1 MTTYIFKIIT
11 LLGGLAL
18 FLFGMDVMGKALERQ
33 AGGKLQTIL
42 AKMSSNVFKGF
53 LLGLGVTAVIQ
64 SSSATTVMV
73 VGFVNSGIM
82 TLKQAVGVIMGSNI
96 GTTVTAWILSL
107 SGLEGDSFLIKLF
120 KPSTLAPL
128 IGVIGVVMYMGKN
141 EKRKGIGTICLGFMA
156 LMTGMDIM
164 GDSMEFLE
172 SEPWFAQLM
181 ISFSNPIIGIIGIVM
196 YMGKNEK
203 RRGIGTICLGFMA
216 LMTGMDLMSSSMSF
230 LKSEA
235 WFADLMISF
244 TNPVLGILFG
254 AVLTAVIQSSS
265 ASVGILQG
273 LCVTGAVTYGAAI
286 PIILGQ
292 NIGTCITAIMGAIG
306 ANRNARRTAMV
317 HLLFNVV
324 GAVMFAVVFYGLGMV
339 IEWSFLEES
348 VQAWDISL
356 IHTAFNIVATAVLM
370 PMNGLL
376 VKLAYLIIP
385 HEYTPQ
391 KEELLDERLLAT
403 PAVAVQRAHEIAG
416 EMASD
421 AAKAMEKAMGLTK
434 VFDAAILEEV
444 TALEDKTDRYEDAL
458 NTYLVKLSAMNLSV
472 HDNRI
477 LNTLLYTVSDIERMA
492 DHAMAIAKAAQ
503 EMAEKKIEFS
513 SQARGEL
520 AVLEQAVLDIVNRTV
535 AAYGSFDL
543 GSAVKIEPQEQV
555 VDALVREVKSRHVRR
570 LRDGKC
576 TVEYGFVLEDLLTAC
591 ERTADHCSN
600 IAVEM
605 LQVSEG
611 KLEAHEYLNAL
622 KAGELHESAAFSE
635 RFARYKAQYAFPEE

>member
-1 MTTYIFKIIT
+1 MTSYIFKIIT
-11 LLGGLAL
+11 LLGGLSL
-18 FLFGMDVMGKALERQ
+18 FLFGMDVMGKSLERQ

-53 LLGLGVTAVIQ
+53 LLGMGVTAVIQ

-82 TLKQAVGVIMGSNI
+82 TLNQAVGVIMGSNI

-128 IGVIGVVMYMGKN
+128 IGIFGILLYMGKS
-141 EKRKGIGTICLGFMA
+141 EKK
-156 LMTGMDIM
+156 
-164 GDSMEFLE
+164 
-172 SEPWFAQLM
+172 
-181 ISFSNPIIGIIGIVM
+181 
-196 YMGKNEK
+196 
-203 RRGIGTICLGFMA
+203 RGIGTIMLGFMA

-230 LKSEA
+230 LKNEA

-244 TNPVLGILFG
+244 TNPIVGIIFG

-265 ASVGILQG
+265 ASIGILQG
-273 LCVTGAVTYGAAI
+273 LCSTGVVTYGAAI

-324 GAVMFAVVFYGLGMV
+324 GAVMFAVIFYGLGMF
-339 IEWSFLEES
+339 IEWNFLGDS
-348 VQAWDISL
+348 VQAWDISV
-356 IHTAFNIVATAVLM
+356 IHTGFNLVATAVLM
-370 PMNGLL
+370 PLNGLL
-376 VKLAYLIIP
+376 VKLAYVLVP
-385 HEYTPQ
+385 HQYTPQ

-421 AAKAMEKAMGLTK
+421 AAKAMHLAIGLTK
-434 VFDAAILEEV
+434 KFESGIMEQVIE
-444 TALEDKTDRYEDAL
+444 LEDKTDHYEDAL
-458 NTYLVKLSAMNLSV
+458 NTYLVKLSGMNLSV

-492 DHAMAIAKAAQ
+492 DHAKTIAKTAL
-503 EMAEKKIEFS
+503 EMEEKKIEFS
-513 SQARGEL
+513 KQAKGEL
-520 AVLEQAVLDIVNRTV
+520 AVLEQAVLDVVNRTV
-535 AAYGSFDL
+535 AAYGNFDL
-543 GSAVKIEPQEQV
+543 EQAIKIEPQEQV
-555 VDALVREVKSRHVRR
+555 VDTLVKEVKSRHVRR
-570 LRDGKC
+570 LRDGLC

-600 IAVEM
+600 VAVEM
-605 LQVSEG
+605 LQVAEG

-622 KAGELHESAAFSE
+622 KAGELHESAAFNQ
-635 RFARYKAQYAFPEE
+635 RFAKYKAQYAFPEEQ

>member
-18 FLFGMDVMGKALERQ
+18 FLFGMDTMGKALERQ

-107 SGLEGDSFLIKLF
+107 SGLEGDSFLVKFF

-128 IGVIGVVMYMGKN
+128 IGIIGVVLYMGKN
-141 EKRKGIGTICLGFMA
+141 EKRRGIGTIMLGFMA

-164 GDSMEFLE
+164 GSSMKFLE
-172 SEPWFAQLM
+172 NEPWFAQLM
-181 ISFSNPIIGIIGIVM
+181 ISFSNPIIGII
-196 YMGKNEK
+196 
-203 RRGIGTICLGFMA
+203 
-216 LMTGMDLMSSSMSF
+216 
-230 LKSEA
+230 
-235 WFADLMISF
+235 
-244 TNPVLGILFG
+244 FG
-254 AVLTAVIQSSS
+254 AVLTAIIQSSS
-265 ASVGILQG
+265 ASIGILQG

-324 GAVMFAVVFYGLGMV
+324 GVTLFVIMFYGLGLF
-339 IEWSFLEES
+339 IDWKFLSETAA
-348 VQAWDISL
+348 AWDIAV
-356 IHTAFNIVATAVLM
+356 IHTCFNVAATIVLM

-376 VKLAYLIIP
+376 VKLAYLFIP
-385 HEYTPQ
+385 KEKEPQ
-391 KEELLDERLLAT
+391 KTELLDTRLLAT
-403 PAVAVQRAHEIAG
+403 PAVAVQRAHEVAG
-416 EMASD
+416 QMAAD
-421 AAKAMEKAMGLTK
+421 AAEAMRLAIGLTK
-434 VFDAAILEEV
+434 KYDPAVMDQV
-444 TALEDKTDRYEDAL
+444 VALEDRTDRCEDAL
-458 NTYLVKLSAMNLSV
+458 GTYLVKLSAKNLSV
-472 HDNRI
+472 EDNRI
-477 LNTLLYTVSDIERMA
+477 LNTLLYTISDLERMG
-492 DHAMAIAKAAQ
+492 DHALSVAKAAL
-503 EMAEKKIEFS
+503 EIEEKKIEFS
-513 SQARGEL
+513 AQAKAEL
-520 AVLEQAVLDIVNRTV
+520 EVLERAVLDVVDRTVSAYASFDLEQAI
-535 AAYGSFDL
+535 
-543 GSAVKIEPQEQV
+543 KIEPQEQV
-555 VDALVREVKSRHVRR
+555 VDTLVREVKSRHVRR
-570 LRDGKC
+570 LRDGLC

-600 IAVEM
+600 VSVEM
-605 LQVSEG
+605 LQVSKG

-622 KAGELHESAAFSE
+622 KAGELHESAAFNQ
-635 RFARYKAQYAFPEE
+635 RFARYKAQYTFPEES

>member
-1 MTTYIFKIIT
+1 MTTYFFNIIT

-42 AKMSSNVFKGF
+42 SKMSGKVWKGF
-53 LLGLGVTAVIQ
+53 LLGAAVTAVIQ

-82 TLKQAVGVIMGSNI
+82 TLKQAIGVIMGSNV

-128 IGVIGVVMYMGKN
+128 IGIIGVILYMGKN
-141 EKRKGIGTICLGFMA
+141 EKRKGIGTIMLGFMA

-181 ISFSNPIIGIIGIVM
+181 ISFSNPIIGI
-196 YMGKNEK
+196 
-203 RRGIGTICLGFMA
+203 
-216 LMTGMDLMSSSMSF
+216 
-230 LKSEA
+230 
-235 WFADLMISF
+235 
-244 TNPVLGILFG
+244 LFG
-254 AVLTAVIQSSS
+254 AGLTAIIQSSS

-292 NIGTCITAIMGAIG
+292 NIGTCVTAMMGSIG
-306 ANRNARRTAMV
+306 ANRNARRTAIV

-324 GAVMFAVVFYGLGMV
+324 GVLLFIVIFYGLGLFV
-339 IEWSFLEES
+339 DWKFLSDS
-348 VQAWDISL
+348 VQAWDISV
-356 IHTAFNIVATAVLM
+356 IHTGFNLAATAVLL
-370 PMNGLL
+370 PANGLL
-376 VKLAYLIIP
+376 VKLAYLVIP
-385 HEYTPQ
+385 SEETPQ

-416 EMASD
+416 EMAAD
-421 AAKAMEKAMGLTK
+421 AAKAMHLAMGLTK
-434 VFDAAILEEV
+434 KFDASVMEQVIE
-444 TALEDKTDRYEDAL
+444 LEDKTDHYEDAL
-458 NTYLVKLSAMNLSV
+458 GTYLVKLSGMNLSV

-477 LNTLLYTVSDIERMA
+477 LNTLLYTTSDIERLG
-492 DHAMAIAKAAQ
+492 DHALSVAKAAL
-503 EMAEKKIEFS
+503 EIEEKKIAFS
-513 SQARGEL
+513 AQAKGEL
-520 AVLEQAVLDIVNRTV
+520 AVLEQAVLDIVDRTV

-543 GSAVKIEPQEQV
+543 DGAIKIEPQEQV

-570 LRDGKC
+570 LRDGLC

-600 IAVEM
+600 VAVEM
-605 LQVSEG
+605 LQVAEG

-622 KAGELHESAAFSE
+622 KAGELHESAAFAE
-635 RFARYKAQYAFPEE
+635 RFARYKAQYAFPEEQ

>member
-1 MTTYIFKIIT
+1 MTAYIFQIIT

-18 FLFGMDVMGKALERQ
+18 FLFGMDIMGKALERQ

-107 SGLEGDSFLIKLF
+107 SGLEGDSFLIKFF

-128 IGVIGVVMYMGKN
+128 IGIFGILLYMGKS
-141 EKRKGIGTICLGFMA
+141 EKKKGIGTIM
-156 LMTGMDIM
+156 
-164 GDSMEFLE
+164 
-172 SEPWFAQLM
+172 
-181 ISFSNPIIGIIGIVM
+181 
-196 YMGKNEK
+196 
-203 RRGIGTICLGFMA
+203 LGFMA
-216 LMTGMDLMSSSMSF
+216 LMTGMDLMSSSMAF
-230 LKSEA
+230 LKTEA

-244 TNPVLGILFG
+244 TNPIVGILFG
-254 AVLTAVIQSSS
+254 AVLTAIIQSSS

-273 LCVTGAVTYGAAI
+273 LCSTGVVTYGAAI

-324 GAVMFAVVFYGLGMV
+324 GATMFAVIFYGLGMV
-339 IEWSFLEES
+339 IEWKFLGDS
-348 VQAWDISL
+348 VQAWDISV
-356 IHTAFNIVATAVLM
+356 IHTGFNLIATAVLM

-376 VKLAYLIIP
+376 VKLAYLLVP
-385 HEYTPQ
+385 QVAEPQ
-391 KEELLDERLLAT
+391 KTELLDERLLAT
-403 PAVAVQRAHEIAG
+403 PAVAVQRAHEIAR
-416 EMASD
+416 EMAAD
-421 AAKAMEKAMGLTK
+421 AAKGMHLAMGLTK
-434 VFDAAILEEV
+434 KFEAGILEQVIE
-444 TALEDKTDRYEDAL
+444 LEDKTDRYEDAL
-458 NTYLVKLSAMNLSV
+458 NTYLVKLSGMNLSV

-492 DHAMAIAKAAQ
+492 DHAMAVAKAAL
-503 EMAEKKIEFS
+503 EIEEKKIEFS
-513 SQARGEL
+513 KQAKGEL
-520 AVLEQAVLDIVNRTV
+520 AVLEQAVLDIVDRTV
-535 AAYGSFDL
+535 VAYGSFDR
-543 GSAVKIEPQEQV
+543 SEAVKIEPQEQV

-570 LRDGKC
+570 LRDGLC

-600 IAVEM
+600 VAVEM
-605 LQVSEG
+605 LQVAEG

-622 KAGELHESAAFSE
+622 KAGELHESAAFAE
-635 RFARYKAQYAFPEE
+635 QFAQYKARYAFPEEN

>member
-1 MTTYIFKIIT
+1 MTTYLFKIIA
-11 LLGGLAL
+11 LLGGLSL

-53 LLGLGVTAVIQ
+53 LLGMGVTAVIQ

-107 SGLEGDSFLIKLF
+107 SGLEGDSFLIKFF

-128 IGVIGVVMYMGKN
+128 IGMIGIVLYMGKAEN
-141 EKRKGIGTICLGFMA
+141 RKGIGTIM
-156 LMTGMDIM
+156 
-164 GDSMEFLE
+164 
-172 SEPWFAQLM
+172 
-181 ISFSNPIIGIIGIVM
+181 
-196 YMGKNEK
+196 
-203 RRGIGTICLGFMA
+203 LGFMA

-230 LKSEA
+230 LKTEA
-235 WFADLMISF
+235 WFANLMVSF
-244 TNPVLGILFG
+244 TNPILGILFG
-254 AVLTAVIQSSS
+254 ALLTAIIQSSS
-265 ASVGILQG
+265 ASVGILQS

-324 GAVMFAVVFYGLGMV
+324 GAVMFAVVFYGLGMFV
-339 IEWSFLEES
+339 EWNFLETS

-356 IHTAFNIVATAVLM
+356 IHTAFNLVATAVLM

-391 KEELLDERLLAT
+391 KEELLDPRLLAT
-403 PAVAVQRAHEIAG
+403 PAVAVQRAHEVAAQ
-416 EMASD
+416 MAADS
-421 AAKAMEKAMGLTK
+421 AEAMNLAMGLTLK
-434 VFDAAILEEV
+434 FDRQVYDQVL
-444 TALEDKTDRYEDAL
+444 ALEDKTDHYEDAL
-458 NTYLVKLSAMNLSV
+458 GTYLVTLSGMNLSV
-472 HDNRI
+472 SDNRI
-477 LNTLLYTVSDIERMA
+477 LNTLLYTITDIERVA
-492 DHAMAIAKAAQ
+492 DHAVAVAKAALEMQ
-503 EMAEKKIEFS
+503 EKQINFSAQAKAELEVLSRAVTDVMARTVSAYADFDH
-513 SQARGEL
+513 EL
-520 AVLEQAVLDIVNRTV
+520 ALKV
-535 AAYGSFDL
+535 
-543 GSAVKIEPQEQV
+543 EPQEQV
-555 VDALVREVKSRHVRR
+555 VDALAREVKSRHVRR
-570 LRDGKC
+570 LRDGLC
-576 TVEYGFVLEDLLTAC
+576 TVEYGFVLEDLLTAL

-622 KAGELHESAAFSE
+622 KAGELQESADYSE
-635 RFARYKAQYAFPEE
+635 RFAKYKARYAFPEDKEF

>member
-1 MTTYIFKIIT
+1 MTAYIFKIIT
-11 LLGGLAL
+11 LLGGLSL

-128 IGVIGVVMYMGKN
+128 IGIIGVVMYMGKN

-172 SEPWFAQLM
+172 SEPWFTQLM
-181 ISFSNPIIGIIGIVM
+181 ISFSNPIV
-196 YMGKNEK
+196 
-203 RRGIGTICLGFMA
+203 
-216 LMTGMDLMSSSMSF
+216 
-230 LKSEA
+230 
-235 WFADLMISF
+235 
-244 TNPVLGILFG
+244 GILFG
-254 AVLTAVIQSSS
+254 AALTAIIQSSS

-324 GAVMFAVVFYGLGMV
+324 GAVMFAVAFYGLGMF
-339 IEWSFLEES
+339 IEWSFLGDS
-348 VQAWDISL
+348 VKAWDISV
-356 IHTAFNIVATAVLM
+356 IHTGFNLIATAVLM
-370 PMNGLL
+370 PLNGLL
-376 VKLAYLIIP
+376 VKLAYAMVP
-385 HEYTPQ
+385 EV
-391 KEELLDERLLAT
+391 KETEKTELLDSRLLAT
-403 PAVAVQRAHEIAG
+403 PAVAVQRAQRIAG
-416 EMASD
+416 EMAVD
-421 AAKAMEKAMGLTK
+421 AAKAMHLAMGLTK
-434 VFDAAILEEV
+434 KFESGVMEQVIE
-444 TALEDKTDRYEDAL
+444 LEDKTDRYEDAL
-458 NTYLVKLSAMNLSV
+458 NTYLVRLSGMNLSV
-472 HDNRI
+472 HDNRV

-492 DHAMAIAKAAQ
+492 DHAMAIAKAAL
-503 EMAEKKIEFS
+503 EMEEKKIGFS
-513 SQARGEL
+513 MQAKGEL
-520 AVLEQAVLDIVNRTV
+520 AVLEQAVLDIVDRTV

-543 GSAVKIEPQEQV
+543 DGAIKIEPQEQV

-570 LRDGKC
+570 LRDGLC

-622 KAGELHESAAFSE
+622 KAGELHESAVFSE
-635 RFARYKAQYAFPEE
+635 RFARYKAQYAFPEEQ

>member
-1 MTTYIFKIIT
+1 MTAYIFKIIT

-107 SGLEGDSFLIKLF
+107 SGLEGDSFIIKLF

-128 IGVIGVVMYMGKN
+128 IGIIGVILYMGKN
-141 EKRKGIGTICLGFMA
+141 EKRKGIGTIMLGFMA

-164 GDSMEFLE
+164 GGSMEFLE

-181 ISFSNPIIGIIGIVM
+181 ISFSNPIV
-196 YMGKNEK
+196 
-203 RRGIGTICLGFMA
+203 
-216 LMTGMDLMSSSMSF
+216 
-230 LKSEA
+230 
-235 WFADLMISF
+235 
-244 TNPVLGILFG
+244 GILFG
-254 AVLTAVIQSSS
+254 AGLTAIIQSSS

-273 LCVTGAVTYGAAI
+273 LCSTGVVTYGAAI

-324 GAVMFAVVFYGLGMV
+324 GVTIFVVVFYGLGLF
-339 IEWSFLEES
+339 IDWKFLGNTAA
-348 VQAWDISL
+348 AWDIAV
-356 IHTAFNIVATAVLM
+356 IHTCFNVAATCVLM
-370 PMNGLL
+370 PLNGLL
-376 VKLAYLIIP
+376 VKLAYLFIP
-385 HEYTPQ
+385 KEQAPQ
-391 KEELLDERLLAT
+391 KTELLDERLLAT

-416 EMASD
+416 EMAAD
-421 AAKAMEKAMGLTK
+421 AAKSMHLAMGLTK
-434 VFDAAILEEV
+434 KFDAAVMDQVVE
-444 TALEDKTDRYEDAL
+444 LEDKTDRYEDAL
-458 NTYLVKLSAMNLSV
+458 NTYLVKLSGMNLSV

-477 LNTLLYTVSDIERMA
+477 LNTLLYTVADIERMA
-492 DHAMAIAKAAQ
+492 DHAMAIAKAAL
-503 EMAEKKIEFS
+503 EMEEKKIEFS
-513 SQARGEL
+513 NQAKGEL
-520 AVLEQAVLDIVNRTV
+520 AVLEQAVLDIVDRTV

-543 GSAVKIEPQEQV
+543 DGAIKIEPQEQV

-570 LRDGKC
+570 LRDGLC

-600 IAVEM
+600 VAVEM
-605 LQVSEG
+605 LQVAEG

-635 RFARYKAQYAFPEE
+635 RFARYKAQYAFPEEH

>member
-1 MTTYIFKIIT
+1 MTAYIFKIIT

-18 FLFGMDVMGKALERQ
+18 FLFGMDIMGKALERQ

-53 LLGLGVTAVIQ
+53 LLGMGVTAVIQ

-107 SGLEGDSFLIKLF
+107 SGLEGDSFLIKFF

-128 IGVIGVVMYMGKN
+128 IG
-141 EKRKGIGTICLGFMA
+141 
-156 LMTGMDIM
+156 
-164 GDSMEFLE
+164 
-172 SEPWFAQLM
+172 
-181 ISFSNPIIGIIGIVM
+181 IIGIVL
-196 YMGKNEK
+196 YMGKSEK
-203 RRGIGTICLGFMA
+203 KRGIGTIMLGFMA
-216 LMTGMDLMSSSMSF
+216 LMTGMDLMSGSMSF
-230 LKSEA
+230 LKGEA

-244 TNPVLGILFG
+244 TNPVVGILFG

-265 ASVGILQG
+265 ASIGILQG
-273 LCVTGAVTYGAAI
+273 LCSTGVVTYGAAI

-324 GAVMFAVVFYGLGMV
+324 GAVMFAMVFYGVGMF
-339 IEWSFLEES
+339 IEWKFLGNS
-348 VQAWDISL
+348 VQAWDISV
-356 IHTAFNIVATAVLM
+356 IHTGFNLIATAVLM
-370 PMNGLL
+370 PLNGLL
-376 VKLAYLIIP
+376 VKLAYLIVP
-385 HEYTPQ
+385 EVAEPQ
-391 KEELLDERLLAT
+391 KTELLDARLLAT
-403 PAVAVQRAHEIAG
+403 PAVAVQRAHEIAT
-416 EMASD
+416 EMAAD
-421 AAKAMEKAMGLTK
+421 AAKALHLAMGLTK
-434 VFDAAILEEV
+434 KFESGIMEQVIE
-444 TALEDKTDRYEDAL
+444 LEDKTDRYEDAL
-458 NTYLVKLSAMNLSV
+458 NTYLVKLSGMSLSV

-492 DHAMAIAKAAQ
+492 DHAMAVAKAAL
-503 EMAEKKIEFS
+503 EIEEKKIEFS
-513 SQARGEL
+513 RQAKGEL
-520 AVLEQAVLDIVNRTV
+520 AVLEQAVLDIVDRTV
-535 AAYGSFDL
+535 AAYGSL
-543 GSAVKIEPQEQV
+543 NRGEAVKIEPQEQV

-570 LRDGKC
+570 LRDGLC

-600 IAVEM
+600 MAVEM

-622 KAGELHESAAFSE
+622 KAGELHESAAFAE
-635 RFARYKAQYAFPEE
+635 RFAQYKAKYAFPEEN

>member
-128 IGVIGVVMYMGKN
+128 IGIIGVVMYMGKN

-172 SEPWFAQLM
+172 TEPWFAQLM
-181 ISFSNPIIGIIGIVM
+181 ISFSNPIIGI
-196 YMGKNEK
+196 
-203 RRGIGTICLGFMA
+203 
-216 LMTGMDLMSSSMSF
+216 
-230 LKSEA
+230 
-235 WFADLMISF
+235 
-244 TNPVLGILFG
+244 LFG
-254 AVLTAVIQSSS
+254 AGLTAIIQSSS

-324 GAVMFAVVFYGLGMV
+324 GVTIFVIVFYGLGLF
-339 IEWSFLEES
+339 IDWKFLNDAAA
-348 VQAWDISL
+348 AWDIAV
-356 IHTAFNIVATAVLM
+356 IHTCFNIAATAVLM

-391 KEELLDERLLAT
+391 EEALLDERLLAT
-403 PAVAVQRAHEIAG
+403 PAVAVQRAQRIAG

-434 VFDAAILEEV
+434 VFDAAVLGEV
-444 TALEDKTDRYEDAL
+444 TALEEKTDRYEDAL

-492 DHAMAIAKAAQ
+492 DHAMAIARAAR

-513 SQARGEL
+513 SQAQGEL

-543 GSAVKIEPQEQV
+543 ENAVKIEPQEQV

-570 LRDGKC
+570 LRDGTC

>member
-1 MTTYIFKIIT
+1 MTAYIFNIIT

-42 AKMSSNVFKGF
+42 AKMSSNLFKGF

-107 SGLEGDSFLIKLF
+107 SGLEGDSFLIKFF

-128 IGVIGVVMYMGKN
+128 IGIIGVVMYMGKN

-156 LMTGMDIM
+156 LMTGMD
-164 GDSMEFLE
+164 
-172 SEPWFAQLM
+172 
-181 ISFSNPIIGIIGIVM
+181 
-196 YMGKNEK
+196 
-203 RRGIGTICLGFMA
+203 
-216 LMTGMDLMSSSMSF
+216 LMSGAMSF

-244 TNPVLGILFG
+244 TNPILGIIFG
-254 AVLTAVIQSSS
+254 AALTAIIQSSS

-324 GAVMFAVVFYGLGMV
+324 GAVMFAVVFYGLGMF
-339 IEWSFLEES
+339 IEWQFLGDT

-356 IHTAFNIVATAVLM
+356 IHTAFNVVATAVLM

-376 VKLAYLIIP
+376 VKLAYLFIP
-385 HEYTPQ
+385 AEHTPQ

-403 PAVAVQRAHEIAG
+403 PAVAVQRAQRIAG
-416 EMASD
+416 EMAAD
-421 AAKAMEKAMGLTK
+421 ASKAMHLAMGLTK
-434 VFDAAILEEV
+434 KFDASVMEQV

-458 NTYLVKLSAMNLSV
+458 NTYLVKLSGMNLSV

-477 LNTLLYTVSDIERMA
+477 LNTLLYSISDIERMA
-492 DHAMAIAKAAQ
+492 DHAMAIAKAAL
-503 EMAEKKIEFS
+503 EMEEKKIEFS
-513 SQARGEL
+513 SQAKSEL
-520 AVLEQAVLDIVNRTV
+520 AVLELAVLDIVDRTV

-543 GSAVKIEPQEQV
+543 DGAIKIEPQEQV

-570 LRDGKC
+570 LRDGLC

-605 LQVSEG
+605 LQVAEG

>member
-1 MTTYIFKIIT
+1 MTAYIFKIIT

-107 SGLEGDSFLIKLF
+107 SGLEGDSFLIKFF

-128 IGVIGVVMYMGKN
+128 IGIFGILLYMGKS
-141 EKRKGIGTICLGFMA
+141 EKKKGIGTIM
-156 LMTGMDIM
+156 
-164 GDSMEFLE
+164 
-172 SEPWFAQLM
+172 
-181 ISFSNPIIGIIGIVM
+181 
-196 YMGKNEK
+196 
-203 RRGIGTICLGFMA
+203 LGFMA

-244 TNPVLGILFG
+244 TNPIVGILFG
-254 AVLTAVIQSSS
+254 AVLTAIIQSSS

-273 LCVTGAVTYGAAI
+273 LCSTGVVTYGAAL

-324 GAVMFAVVFYGLGMV
+324 GAVMFAVVFYGLGMF
-339 IEWSFLEES
+339 IEWNFLGDS
-348 VQAWDISL
+348 VQAWDISV
-356 IHTAFNIVATAVLM
+356 IHTGFNLIATAVLM
-370 PMNGLL
+370 PLNGLL
-376 VKLAYLIIP
+376 VKLAYAIVP
-385 HEYTPQ
+385 EV
-391 KEELLDERLLAT
+391 KEPEKTELLDTRLLAT

-416 EMASD
+416 EMAND
-421 AAKAMEKAMGLTK
+421 AARAMHLAMGLTK
-434 VFDAAILEEV
+434 KFESGILEQVVE
-444 TALEDKTDRYEDAL
+444 LEDKTDRYEDAL
-458 NTYLVKLSAMNLSV
+458 NTYLVKLSGMNLSV

-492 DHAMAIAKAAQ
+492 DHAMAVAKAAL
-503 EMAEKKIEFS
+503 EMEEKKIEFS
-513 SQARGEL
+513 NQAKGEL
-520 AVLEQAVLDIVNRTV
+520 AVLEQAVLDIVDRTV
-535 AAYGSFDL
+535 TAYSSFDL
-543 GSAVKIEPQEQV
+543 DGAIKIEPQEQV

-570 LRDGKC
+570 LRDGLC

-600 IAVEM
+600 VAVEM

-622 KAGELHESAAFSE
+622 KAGELHESAAFAE
-635 RFARYKAQYAFPEE
+635 QFAHYKAQYAFPEEH